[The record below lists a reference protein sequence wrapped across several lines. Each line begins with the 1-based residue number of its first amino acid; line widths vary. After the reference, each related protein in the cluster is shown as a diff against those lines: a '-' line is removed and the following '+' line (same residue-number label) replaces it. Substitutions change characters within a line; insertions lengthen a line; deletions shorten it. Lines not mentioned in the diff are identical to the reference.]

1 MVGSGGSRGC
11 GRRGG
16 AEMNVL
22 TQFMKIKIHVTEF
35 TTLKS

>member
-1 MVGSGGSRGC
+1 MVGSGGSRGW

-16 AEMNVL
+16 AEINAL

-35 TTLKS
+35 TALKL